1 MTLPTFILLFSALL
15 SLQIFADTPT
25 ERVQNILKTQGFFYG
40 DADGISSPEMVAAL
54 RRYQIRNGLEV
65 TGTVNDETRAAL
77 GLADDKQPTK
87 PKSLSEAPAPTTLDP
102 SQTPRPAAPPQ
113 PLPVSPP
120 VVVAATE
127 LSQIF
132 VGTPYATAPE
142 EVQTRTLANAQTALA
157 GLGYYRGTIDGIFGP
172 ATEEA
177 ILIYQGNFR
186 LKLSGCLDLSTL
198 AALRLLPVRSGVRT
212 TIPPP
217 TIPRTYRGIWVE

>member
-25 ERVQNILKTQGFFYG
+25 ERVQNILKAQGFFYG
-40 DADGISSPEMVAAL
+40 DADGTSSPEMVAAL

-65 TGTVNDETRAAL
+65 TGTVNDETRLAL
-77 GLADDKQPTK
+77 GLAEDKQPTK
-87 PKSLSEAPAPTTLDP
+87 PKSLSESPAPITLDP
-102 SQTPRPAAPPQ
+102 SQTPKPATPPQ

-120 VVVAATE
+120 VAVAATE

-132 VGTPYATAPE
+132 VDTPYATAPE

-177 ILIYQGNFR
+177 ILIYQGNPFGSNF
-186 LKLSGCLDLSTL
+186 LG
-198 AALRLLPVRSGVRT
+198 A
-212 TIPPP
+212 
-217 TIPRTYRGIWVE
+217 